1 MTEIFNKYKK
11 WSHLDN
17 TCHRRL
23 NKDAPEYIKDE
34 VRKLDDE
41 YYKKTGRHKMIVDY
55 DDE

>member
-1 MTEIFNKYKK
+1 MTEIFNKYIK

-41 YYKKTGRHKMIVDY
+41 YYKKTVRHKMIVDY